1 MLPLAL
7 PLNLSGRQRQQACSQ
22 RSAAD
27 IEAAHSRPPGF
38 LQRASMNMFHVCIA
52 QGFDPVELVLRNERI
67 GGQGLARRLASV
79 QPDSQA

>member
-1 MLPLAL
+1 
-7 PLNLSGRQRQQACSQ
+7 
-22 RSAAD
+22 
-27 IEAAHSRPPGF
+27 
-38 LQRASMNMFHVCIA
+38 MNMFHVCIA